1 MDGTIWQTNEVDKVE
16 ESEKTVYLYAR
27 CSTPKQRLGRQVTE
41 LKRACPEGVIVKEI
55 YSGATME
62 RPKWTHIMKMARKG
76 LVKEIWMD
84 DLDRMGRDRED
95 GAKQYFELMELGVDL
110 FFLKSP
116 HCNTRTYKENMGKV
130 ISVKISSAD
139 DAAGELVQSIIKS
152 LNRFIEKLAKEQIY
166 KAFDEA
172 AAEREKL
179 SVRTSEGMHVA
190 AMKGKQIGRK
200 AGTKVVTKKEK
211 ANKKIIEKRLE
222 EFGGALSQAEC
233 IKLCSVTRQT
243 FYRYVKEMR
252 EEKQKS
258 EV

>member
-1 MDGTIWQTNEVDKVE
+1 M
-16 ESEKTVYLYAR
+16 
-27 CSTPKQRLGRQVTE
+27 
-41 LKRACPEGVIVKEI
+41 
-55 YSGATME
+55 
-62 RPKWTHIMKMARKG
+62 
-76 LVKEIWMD
+76 
-84 DLDRMGRDRED
+84 DRMGRDRED

-179 SVRTSEGMHVA
+179 SA
-190 AMKGKQIGRK
+190 
-200 AGTKVVTKKEK
+200 
-211 ANKKIIEKRLE
+211 
-222 EFGGALSQAEC
+222 
-233 IKLCSVTRQT
+233 
-243 FYRYVKEMR
+243 
-252 EEKQKS
+252 
-258 EV
+258 